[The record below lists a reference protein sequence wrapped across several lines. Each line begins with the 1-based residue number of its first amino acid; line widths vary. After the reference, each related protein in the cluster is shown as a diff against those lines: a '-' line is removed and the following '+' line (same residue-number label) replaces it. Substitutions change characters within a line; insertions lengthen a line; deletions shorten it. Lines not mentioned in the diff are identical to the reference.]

1 MQLQWDKLIINNEV
15 FVFCEDTG
23 QVLPEIADIPVNIF
37 HCEKIFFTHA
47 NVRVHLPRVPEDGG
61 RLRGG
66 SEARARQCPAPGPR
80 RPASASSPG
89 ERRSRPARSRALGWS
104 LTRSSQTPPPTFK
117 HATVLHN
124 SNCKPLEQKMYNKVL
139 SLAMVD
145 GVSVVV
151 WRGCRPELGSLG
163 WCIVYHGGWTSGGYT
178 GVGCRDISAGVIP
191 HSAAGGDMALHSG
204 YSIHYITSIHSY
216 TM

>member
-1 MQLQWDKLIINNEV
+1 
-15 FVFCEDTG
+15 
-23 QVLPEIADIPVNIF
+23 
-37 HCEKIFFTHA
+37 
-47 NVRVHLPRVPEDGG
+47 
-61 RLRGG
+61 
-66 SEARARQCPAPGPR
+66 
-80 RPASASSPG
+80 
-89 ERRSRPARSRALGWS
+89 
-104 LTRSSQTPPPTFK
+104 
-117 HATVLHN
+117 
-124 SNCKPLEQKMYNKVL
+124 MYNKVL

-216 TM
+216 TL